1 MLQKHNA
8 IYEIIIRRRLS
19 STRLHFKKKKKN
31 QQRAYYKNI
40 KISDLCVKRLVYAN
54 PGLAQQVNN

>member
-8 IYEIIIRRRLS
+8 INEIIIIRRLS
-19 STRLHFKKKKKN
+19 STRLHLEKKKN

>member
-8 IYEIIIRRRLS
+8 INEIIIIRRLS
-19 STRLHFKKKKKN
+19 STRLHLKKQKN
-31 QQRAYYKNI
+31 KQRAYYKNI